1 MPKRIGS
8 ITLYS
13 AMELSKKLVIGLTT
27 VRAYLKTGRIK
38 GQKVAG
44 KWYVSEDSLK
54 EFFLKGT
61 QTKQEK

>member
-1 MPKRIGS
+1 
-8 ITLYS
+8 
-13 AMELSKKLVIGLTT
+13 MELSVKLGIGLTT

-61 QTKQEK
+61 QIEHGK